1 MGDRVGTSV
10 NDKRTIF
17 GWAMYDWAN
26 SAYIVMAGAVIAP
39 FFTHGIVPDDGYGV
53 FGVQMSGQTLWS
65 GVVSIGAIVL
75 FAIMPVLGAV
85 ADFSG
90 AKRKFL
96 RAAAVTGGLVMILMT
111 LVPDG
116 SVALFLGLFLITNIG
131 FVAANV
137 MYDGFLVDITT
148 DETIDSV
155 SSKGYAY
162 GYVGGG
168 LYLLLALQLIT
179 FSEGPGSLTGLETGT
194 AVRIAI
200 AGAGVWW
207 IGFTWFALGRMHIPE
222 RAASI
227 SGGSWRDYVR
237 LGITRTVNTGR
248 QIIKMKHLMMFVVA
262 FLLYNDGTQTVI
274 NISGAYAEE
283 TLGLELKTI
292 ALAFLIVQFV
302 AFGGALAF
310 GALARAIGPKNAI
323 LVSLVGWAGITIGGF
338 SLPAGQAVPFF
349 VLAATIGLVLGGTQA
364 LSRSLYASMIPEEAS
379 AEFFGF
385 FSVFSKFSAIFG
397 PLIFAVVSFQ
407 TGSGRPAI
415 LSILIFFVTGGILLS
430 RVDVE
435 AAREART
442 SFDLEP
448 TPKS

>member
-1 MGDRVGTSV
+1 MGDRVADTA

-26 SAYIVMAGAVIAP
+26 SAYITIAGAVIAP
-39 FFTHGIVPDDGYGV
+39 FFTGGIVPDDGYSV
-53 FGVQMSGQTLWS
+53 FGIQMSGETLWAT
-65 GVVSIGAIVL
+65 VVSIGALVL
-75 FAIMPVLGAV
+75 FLVMPVLGAI

-96 RAAAVTGGLVMILMT
+96 RAFAVTGGVVMILMT
-111 LVPDG
+111 LIPNG
-116 SVALFLGLFLITNIG
+116 SVAFFLGAFLITNLA

-137 MYDGFLVDITT
+137 MYDGLLVDIT
-148 DETIDSV
+148 DDDTIDTV

-179 FSEGPGSLTGLETGT
+179 LSEGVGSVTGLETDT

-207 IGFTWFALGRMHIPE
+207 IAFTWFSLGRMQIHE
-222 RAASI
+222 AATAV
-227 SGGSWRDYVR
+227 GDGSWKDYARV
-237 LGITRTVNTGR
+237 GFSRTLSIGKQLT
-248 QIIKMKHLMMFVVA
+248 KMRHLTLFVVA
-262 FLLYNDGTQTVI
+262 FMLFNDGTQTVI
-274 NISGAYAEE
+274 NISGAYARE
-283 TLGLELKTI
+283 TLNLELKTI
-292 ALAFLIVQFV
+292 ATAFLIVQFI
-302 AFGGALAF
+302 AFVGALAF
-310 GALARAIGPKNAI
+310 GVLANRIGPKNAI
-323 LVSLVGWAGITIGGF
+323 LVSLVGWSLTTIGGF
-338 SLPAGQAVPFF
+338 SLPEGDATAFLA
-349 VLAATIGLVLGGTQA
+349 LAATIGLVLGGTQA
-364 LSRSLYASMIPEEAS
+364 LARSLYGTMIPEEAS

-415 LSILIFFVTGGILLS
+415 LSILFFFVTGGILLS
-430 RVDVE
+430 RVDVD
-435 AAREART
+435 AARESRSA
-442 SFDLEP
+442 FELEHIA
-448 TPKS
+448 KM